1 MENFKKEL
9 QAKMT
14 MTVWAAALNE
24 ALYFAMNIFCKEK
37 ISDFASNLST
47 YLSIALFI
55 YALVQ
60 WIRYMLMIQDETKLE
75 AAYIKSKDERNI
87 MIREK
92 TSGASYMISIYML
105 CAGVIVSSFFSH
117 GICIAFAC
125 VIIAMLLVNVCCK
138 FYYEKKY

>member
-14 MTVWAAALNE
+14 MTVWAAALNA
-24 ALYFAMNIFCKEK
+24 ALLWAMSILRPERVSN
-37 ISDFASNLST
+37 FASELST
-47 YLSIALFI
+47 YLSIALVVYTI
-55 YALVQ
+55 VQ
-60 WIRYMLMIQDETKLE
+60 WFRYMLMIQDETKLE

-105 CAGVIVSSFFSH
+105 CAGVIVSSFFSQ
-117 GICIAFAC
+117 GICIAFMC

-138 FYYEKKY
+138 LYYEKKY

>member
-1 MENFKKEL
+1 MESFKKEL
-9 QAKMT
+9 GAKIT

-24 ALYFAMNIFCKEK
+24 VLYFAMSMLCKER
-37 ISDFASNLST
+37 ISDFASSLST
-47 YLSIALFI
+47 CLSIALLV

-60 WIRYMLMIQDETKLE
+60 WFRCMLMIQDETKLE

-92 TSGASYMISIYML
+92 TSGSSYMISIYML
-105 CAGVIVSSFFSH
+105 CAGVIVSSFFSQ

-125 VIIAMLLVNVCCK
+125 VIIAMLLVNACCK
-138 FYYEKKY
+138 LYYERKY

>member
-9 QAKMT
+9 KDKLT
-14 MTVWAAALNE
+14 MTVWTASFNE
-24 ALYFAMNIFCKEK
+24 VLYFIMSMILKERV
-37 ISDFASNLST
+37 SDFASNLST
-47 YLSIALFI
+47 YLSIALSV

-60 WIRYMLMIQDETKLE
+60 WFRYMLMVQDEKKLE

-92 TSGASYMISIYML
+92 TSGASYIISIYML
-105 CAGVIVSSFFSH
+105 CAGVIVSSFFSQ

-138 FYYEKKY
+138 LYYEKKY

>member
-1 MENFKKEL
+1 MENFKKEF

-14 MTVWAAALNE
+14 MTVWTAALNE
-24 ALYFAMNIFCKEK
+24 ALYFAMNIFFKEK

-47 YLSIALFI
+47 YLSIALFV

-60 WIRYMLMIQDETKLE
+60 WFRYMLMIQDETKLE

-105 CAGVIVSSFFSH
+105 CAGVIVSSFFSQ
-117 GICIAFAC
+117 GICIAFMC

>member
-9 QAKMT
+9 QGKMT

-24 ALYFAMNIFCKEK
+24 VLYFAMNIFRKEK
-37 ISDFASNLST
+37 VSDFASNLST
-47 YLSIALFI
+47 CLSTALLI

-60 WIRYMLMIQDETKLE
+60 WFRYMLMIQDETKLE

-92 TSGASYMISIYML
+92 TSGASYIISIYML
-105 CAGVIVSSFFSH
+105 CAGVIVSSFFSQ
-117 GICIAFAC
+117 GICIAFVC

-138 FYYEKKY
+138 LYYERKF

>member
-14 MTVWAAALNE
+14 MTIWAGALNAALI
-24 ALYFAMNIFCKEK
+24 FAMNIFCQERV
-37 ISDFASNLST
+37 SDFASNLST
-47 YLSIALFI
+47 YFSIALI
-55 YALVQ
+55 VYTIVQ
-60 WIRYMLMIQDETKLE
+60 WFRYMLMIQDETKLE

-105 CAGVIVSSFFSH
+105 CAGVIVSSFFSQ
-117 GICIAFAC
+117 GICIAFMC
-125 VIIAMLLVNVCCK
+125 VIIAMLLVNACCK
-138 FYYEKKY
+138 LYYERKY

>member
-24 ALYFAMNIFCKEK
+24 ILYFAMNIFCKEK
-37 ISDFASNLST
+37 VSEFASNLST
-47 YLSIALFI
+47 YLSIALFV

-60 WIRYMLMIQDETKLE
+60 WFRYMLMIQDETKLE

-105 CAGVIVSSFFSH
+105 CAGVIVSSFFSQ
-117 GICIAFAC
+117 GICIAFMC

-138 FYYEKKY
+138 FYYKRKY

>member
-9 QAKMT
+9 QGKMT
-14 MTVWAAALNE
+14 MTILAGALNE
-24 ALYFAMNIFCKEK
+24 ALLFAMNIFCQERV
-37 ISDFASNLST
+37 SDFASNLST
-47 YLSIALFI
+47 YLSIALVVYTI
-55 YALVQ
+55 VQ
-60 WIRYMLMIQDETKLE
+60 WFRYMLMIQDETKLE

-92 TSGASYMISIYML
+92 TSGTSYMISIYML
-105 CAGVIVSSFFSH
+105 CAGVIVSSFFSQ

-138 FYYEKKY
+138 F

>member
-9 QAKMT
+9 QGKMT

-24 ALYFAMNIFCKEK
+24 ILYFAMNIFCKEK
-37 ISDFASNLST
+37 VSEFASNLST
-47 YLSIALFI
+47 YLSIALFV

-60 WIRYMLMIQDETKLE
+60 WFRYMLMIQDETKLE

-117 GICIAFAC
+117 GICIALAC

>member
-1 MENFKKEL
+1 MENFKKGL
-9 QAKMT
+9 QGKMT

-24 ALYFAMNIFCKEK
+24 ALYLAMNMLFKERV
-37 ISDFASNLST
+37 SDFASNLST

-55 YALVQ
+55 YAFVQ
-60 WIRYMLMIQDETKLE
+60 WFRYMLMVQDGTKLE

-92 TSGASYMISIYML
+92 TSGASYMISVYML
-105 CAGVIVSSFFSH
+105 CAGVIVSSFFSQ

-138 FYYEKKY
+138 LYYERKY